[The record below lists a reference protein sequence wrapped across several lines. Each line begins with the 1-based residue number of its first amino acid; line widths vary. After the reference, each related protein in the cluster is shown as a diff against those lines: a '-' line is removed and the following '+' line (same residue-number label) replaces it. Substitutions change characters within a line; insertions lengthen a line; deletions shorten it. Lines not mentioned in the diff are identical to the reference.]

1 MSIMCKNLT
10 FYRNL
15 TKKGEN
21 QKFSGNKYSERRI
34 LK

>member
-21 QKFSGNKYSERRI
+21 QKFSGNKYI
-34 LK
+34 